1 MARLGLYTAKGVVL
15 TVRDDVPIGG
25 SAFAMMDFA
34 AARLSMVQNQLLP
47 NNLTDP
53 DVTEAILAIPRE
65 RFVSDQLASVAYLD
79 EDIRVGPDRYL
90 MEPRVFARLLQ
101 AAQIHEDDVVLDIG
115 CGTGYSSAVL
125 SHLAGAVVAL
135 EGDEALAKTATGLL
149 ADLERDN
156 VAVIS
161 GSMRDGNRGQGPYDV
176 ILINGSIEAVPDGL
190 VAQLSE
196 GGRLLC
202 VVGSSRIGRATIVV
216 KRGDAHD
223 ARSLFDAAVPTLPGF
238 QAEAGFVF

>member
-1 MARLGLYTAKGVVL
+1 
-15 TVRDDVPIGG
+15 
-25 SAFAMMDFA
+25 MMDFA
-34 AARLSMVQNQLLP
+34 AARLSMVQNQLIP
-47 NNLTDP
+47 NNLTD
-53 DVTEAILAIPRE
+53 TEVADAVIAVPRE
-65 RFVSDQLASVAYLD
+65 RFVSAQLADVAYLD
-79 EDIRVGPDRYL
+79 EDIPIGTGRYL

-135 EGDEALAKTATGLL
+135 EEDDALSKVASSLL

-156 VAVIS
+156 VALV
-161 GSMRDGNRGQGPYDV
+161 GGPMGAGNPGQGPYDV

-190 VAQLSE
+190 VDQLSE
-196 GGRLLC
+196 GGRLVC
-202 VVGSSRIGRATIVV
+202 VIGNARIGKATIVV

-223 ARSLFDAAVPTLPGF
+223 ARALFDAAVPSLPGF
-238 QAEAGFVF
+238 EADDGFVF